1 MSGIHHV
8 TAISGKA
15 SKNLEFYTRTLGLKV
30 AYEQREWGAAFL
42 SFGDQHHDL
51 ALFQLATGETP
62 DDKQPGLHHMA
73 WQLGSFEELQAARV
87 FLKEELEA
95 KEAAIAATKKTLR
108 INSLEVETVTLRD
121 GLIHPDRIRE
131 RIRAEGP
138 TAPRFDR
145 QHLDEDG
152 HVSI

>member
-1 MSGIHHV
+1 MEILTANELMSGATV
-8 TAISGKA
+8 YLDRQGCWV
-15 SKNLEFYTRTLGLKV
+15 E
-30 AYEQREWGAAFL
+30 
-42 SFGDQHHDL
+42 DL
-51 ALFQLATGETP
+51 Q
-62 DDKQPGLHHMA
+62 Q
-73 WQLGSFEELQAARV
+73 ARV
-87 FLKEELEA
+87 FHQEELA
-95 KEAAIAATKKTLR
+95 ARDAAITATRQTGR
-108 INSLEVETVTLRD
+108 VISLEIETVSVRD